1 MMTYVESLQQ
11 PVGQSSTTGASTLGL
26 PITQPWSGEFC
37 LHQSPNRRSK
47 GAGSDATGVQAD
59 IGALID
65 ECDDAIGRGLTAAGY
80 TQRFVDYEDAKQEAL
95 AAIVAGFPTATPPD
109 RPCGWMHTVT
119 RNSAIGRTRSKAARQ
134 RGAER
139 LRNVTGLTD
148 VTTQDQYPAEQLDVK
163 ALAELVIGTLPP
175 DYRDMVVGY
184 YFDELSV
191 KELAKRN
198 YVAEDTVYTRLRR
211 ARVAMLQVLKEH
223 GHA

>member
-1 MMTYVESLQQ
+1 M
-11 PVGQSSTTGASTLGL
+11 
-26 PITQPWSGEFC
+26 
-37 LHQSPNRRSK
+37 HQSPNRRS
-47 GAGSDATGVQAD
+47 GAGPEDAGTQVD
-59 IGALID
+59 VGALIAQ
-65 ECDDAIGRGLTAAGY
+65 CADAIGRGLTAAGY
-80 TQRFVDYEDAKQEAL
+80 TPRFVDYEDARQDAV
-95 AAIVAGFPTATPPD
+95 AAIVAGFPKANPPD

-134 RGAER
+134 RAAER
-139 LRNVTGLTD
+139 LRN
-148 VTTQDQYPAEQLDVK
+148 TTSFADATAHDEYPAEQLDAK

-191 KELAKRN
+191 KELAERN

-211 ARVAMLQVLKEH
+211 ARAAMLTVLKEH